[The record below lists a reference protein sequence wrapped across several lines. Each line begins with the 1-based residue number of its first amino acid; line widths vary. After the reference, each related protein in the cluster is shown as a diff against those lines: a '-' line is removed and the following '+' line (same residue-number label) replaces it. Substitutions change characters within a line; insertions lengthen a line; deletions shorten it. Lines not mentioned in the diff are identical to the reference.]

1 MFARQ
6 CLVSVAGAMLAAAV
20 TMGPLRAAGSDSLVD
35 AVNRI
40 VAIDGE
46 AAELSTD
53 RLTEVAEVACTT
65 LGAVT
70 GRTLTDV
77 LQTAYSRLERDY
89 DAAAATFAEQDAYRG
104 FLAAE
109 RRLLAESGLS
119 EPAVARAM
127 NLIEGARAP
136 GAQGLTASYSV
147 KLHAGEINTV
157 ICEVYRRRTKGQASP
172 QRDRRLAKSAANGLA
187 GLAIIVIGNGEAAQ
201 QAEAPVAAAST
212 AVGSIVVAR
221 AYSGLFR

>member
-1 MFARQ
+1 MLAWQR
-6 CLVSVAGAMLAAAV
+6 LVSVAVAMLAASLAA
-20 TMGPLRAAGSDSLVD
+20 GPLRAAGSDSLVD

-40 VAIDGE
+40 VAIEAE
-46 AAELSTD
+46 AAELSAD

-65 LGAVT
+65 LDAVT

-77 LQTAYSRLERDY
+77 LRMAYRRLERDY
-89 DAAAATFAEQDAYRG
+89 DAAAATFAEQDAYCS
-104 FLAAE
+104 FLATE

-127 NLIEGARAP
+127 DLIESARAT

-157 ICEVYRRRTKGQASP
+157 ICEVYRRRIKGQASRR
-172 QRDRRLAKSAANGLA
+172 RDQRLARSAANGLT
-187 GLAIIVIGNGEAAQ
+187 GLAIIVAGNSGSAQ